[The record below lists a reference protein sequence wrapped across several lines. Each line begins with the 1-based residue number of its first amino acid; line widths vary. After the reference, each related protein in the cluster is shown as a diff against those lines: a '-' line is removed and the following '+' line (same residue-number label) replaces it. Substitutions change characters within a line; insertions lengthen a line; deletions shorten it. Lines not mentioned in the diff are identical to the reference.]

1 MTPSA
6 EVIRQNRSAALS
18 HMLNAVAIIVLL
30 MLAIAAI
37 WAVAGILPSEL
48 TGH

>member
-1 MTPSA
+1 MTPSP
-6 EVIRQNRSAALS
+6 EVMRQNRSAAMS
-18 HMLNAVAIIVLL
+18 HVFNALAIIVVF

-37 WAVAGILPSEL
+37 WIAAGILPSEL